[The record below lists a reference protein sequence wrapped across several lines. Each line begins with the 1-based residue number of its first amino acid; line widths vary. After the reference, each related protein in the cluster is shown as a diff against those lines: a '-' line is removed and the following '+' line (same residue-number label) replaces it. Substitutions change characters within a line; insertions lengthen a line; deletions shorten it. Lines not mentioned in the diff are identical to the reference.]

1 MQDSAADVGPAVTNW
16 RESRPLSSIR
26 LKPDQDGVSG
36 LGNPWPAEAAQAGPE
51 ASSGDDLRDD
61 DTEPLP
67 LFAAPAAAPPKPSP
81 QTSSAHAA
89 SGSSFAPGGEWWN
102 HIADVQAGHAGL
114 PGRTRRTVG
123 LSRQRVCT
131 NGAAPRVRWWPPTAR
146 PCPSLTHGRSPSP
159 EPAVAAVV
167 NVASGGA
174 PAGATTSARTAPQK
188 YDGATASRA
197 QPCQRDGVRYGFWL
211 TVLKDQPGWTGVR
224 AHWLH
229 AGTRRHSA
237 GAGPGADACDAR
249 AGAEWPT
256 VDDRTKVG

>member
-26 LKPDQDGVSG
+26 LKPDQEGVSG

-114 PGRTRRTVG
+114 GGRTRRTVG
-123 LSRQRVCT
+123 LSRRARLHQRPLPVLDS
-131 NGAAPRVRWWPPTAR
+131 R
-146 PCPSLTHGRSPSP
+146 
-159 EPAVAAVV
+159 
-167 NVASGGA
+167 
-174 PAGATTSARTAPQK
+174 PAGLLHRHRR
-188 YDGATASRA
+188 SR
-197 QPCQRDGVRYGFWL
+197 PL
-211 TVLKDQPGWTGVR
+211 
-224 AHWLH
+224 
-229 AGTRRHSA
+229 
-237 GAGPGADACDAR
+237 
-249 AGAEWPT
+249 
-256 VDDRTKVG
+256 